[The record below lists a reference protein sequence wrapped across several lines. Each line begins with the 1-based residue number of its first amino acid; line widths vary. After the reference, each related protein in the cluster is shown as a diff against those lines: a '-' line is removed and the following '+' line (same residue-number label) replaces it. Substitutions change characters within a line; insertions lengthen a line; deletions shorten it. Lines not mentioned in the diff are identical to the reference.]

1 MLASYFSG
9 MVVLFTLFGVMSWVS
24 DYLESEYR
32 IFAIAKGLVLAIPVT
47 AMALTS
53 FFSGMWLSKQP
64 QWSKAAIIFGT
75 VGATAVLLLIPL
87 FANIYLFMLMLLFL
101 GIFIGSVLP
110 PVNAIITGATKSDQ
124 RGIVTSLYG
133 TVRFFGVAIG
143 PPLFGL
149 AINYGRWVM
158 FAGAA
163 AVTAVAAV
171 IAVLFITTPQKQE

>member
-75 VGATAVLLLIPL
+75 VGATAVLLLIPCSPTFIFYADAAL
-87 FANIYLFMLMLLFL
+87 L

-143 PPLFGL
+143 PPCLGL
-149 AINYGRWVM
+149 PSTT
-158 FAGAA
+158 AGG
-163 AVTAVAAV
+163 
-171 IAVLFITTPQKQE
+171 